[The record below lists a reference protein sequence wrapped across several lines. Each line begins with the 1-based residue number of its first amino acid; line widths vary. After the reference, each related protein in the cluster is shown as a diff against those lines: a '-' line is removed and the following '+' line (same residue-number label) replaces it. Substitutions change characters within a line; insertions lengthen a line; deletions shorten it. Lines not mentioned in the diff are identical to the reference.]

1 MECTPHRGP
10 GRTEESE
17 EGTETA
23 SHRKEKRNGSVT
35 ASHRKEKRMEVV
47 WDDATETFPQG
58 EGEEEGGPE
67 WWTRTTHTP
76 TREIPE
82 G

>member
-1 MECTPHRGP
+1 M
-10 GRTEESE
+10 
-17 EGTETA
+17 
-23 SHRKEKRNGSVT
+23 T

-67 WWTRTTHTP
+67 QLTP
-76 TREIPE
+76 PQGKYPKGKGDFAPE
-82 G
+82 RHGEKKVGSKVI